1 MKLGNLCQV
10 PEPSFDSGVDLC
22 FFLLVSITGRME
34 EDGYVLVGLNN
45 TQDGSMESSA
55 KYLADIN
62 DFIEKISDEL
72 WTVNKS
78 IHDNPE
84 LGYEEHKAHALLTS
98 FLKRRKGWKV
108 TPSAYG
114 MDTAWVA
121 VYDSGEKG
129 PVVSLNV
136 EMGASIF
143 PIAVHRRTPSLT
155 DLEQMPCPAW
165 DMHADI
171 T

>member
-1 MKLGNLCQV
+1 
-10 PEPSFDSGVDLC
+10 
-22 FFLLVSITGRME
+22 ME
-34 EDGYVLVGLNN
+34 EDGYVIVGLNN
-45 TQDGSMESSA
+45 TQDSSMESRA

-72 WTVNKS
+72 WIVNKH

-136 EMGASIF
+136 EMGARISHIC
-143 PIAVHRRTPSLT
+143 TPALT

-165 DMHADI
+165 ATHADI
-171 T
+171 TSLRLRH

>member
-1 MKLGNLCQV
+1 MA
-10 PEPSFDSGVDLC
+10 E
-22 FFLLVSITGRME
+22 RME
-34 EDGYVLVGLNN
+34 EDDYVFVCLHDI
-45 TQDGSMESSA
+45 QDGSMESGP
-55 KYLADIN
+55 KYLAAIA
-62 DFIEKISDEL
+62 DFIENISNEL
-72 WTVNKS
+72 WTINQS

-84 LGYEEHKAHALLTS
+84 LGYEEHKAHALLTN

-143 PIAVHRRTPSLT
+143 FLT
-155 DLEQMPCPAW
+155 
-165 DMHADI
+165 HAYAHASVDRP
-171 T
+171 

>member
-1 MKLGNLCQV
+1 MT
-10 PEPSFDSGVDLC
+10 E
-22 FFLLVSITGRME
+22 RME

-45 TQDGSMESSA
+45 TQDGSMESRA

-72 WTVNKS
+72 WIINRK

-98 FLKRRKGWKV
+98 FLKSKKGWKV

-136 EMGASIF
+136 EMGAPISLSRPYVHSSI
-143 PIAVHRRTPSLT
+143 
-155 DLEQMPCPAW
+155 D
-165 DMHADI
+165 
-171 T
+171 

>member
-1 MKLGNLCQV
+1 M
-10 PEPSFDSGVDLC
+10 SI
-22 FFLLVSITGRME
+22 LLSSSIPARME
-34 EDGYVLVGLNN
+34 EDDYVLVGLDD
-45 TQDGSMESSA
+45 TYDGLMESSS

-62 DFIEKISDEL
+62 DFIETISDEL
-72 WTVNKS
+72 WIINKK

-98 FLKRRKGWKV
+98 FLKSKKGWKV

-129 PVVSLNV
+129 PVVSLNA
-136 EMGASIF
+136 EMGASLC
-143 PIAVHRRTPSLT
+143 PIAVHMCVPPFTN
-155 DLEQMPCPAW
+155 LEQMPYPAW
-165 DMHADI
+165 ATHADI
-171 T
+171 TSLRLRQ

>member
-1 MKLGNLCQV
+1 
-10 PEPSFDSGVDLC
+10 
-22 FFLLVSITGRME
+22 ME

-45 TQDGSMESSA
+45 TQDGLMESRA
-55 KYLADIN
+55 KHLADIN

-72 WTVNKS
+72 WIINRK

-98 FLKRRKGWKV
+98 FLKSKKGWKV

-136 EMGASIF
+136 EMGAPIFLSRAYVHSSI
-143 PIAVHRRTPSLT
+143 
-155 DLEQMPCPAW
+155 D
-165 DMHADI
+165 
-171 T
+171 